1 MSIYRDAVMKVK
13 TASGI
18 KHFKKDK
25 ELGSY
30 FGKLLPIISLMD
42 NCQPQQD
49 RTRKKS
55 S

>member
-1 MSIYRDAVMKVK
+1 MNVK

-49 RTRKKS
+49 RIRKES